1 MRNVH
6 TVATARIRSKSME
19 SPCVM
24 ICQVINDVC
33 IGCHRTL
40 EQIENWTEYT
50 DLERLEI
57 MADINNRQDQ
67 D

>member
-1 MRNVH
+1 M
-6 TVATARIRSKSME
+6 
-19 SPCVM
+19 
-24 ICQVINDVC
+24 
-33 IGCHRTL
+33 

>member
-1 MRNVH
+1 
-6 TVATARIRSKSME
+6 ME

-57 MADINNRQDQ
+57 MAEINNKQDQ